1 MSENRRPN
9 PTDVRRARPSVVRLF
24 STVAL
29 VGLAIGFAVWR
40 VMTIPTPYR
49 ETTPTPT
56 PASASGPA
64 GQVAAA
70 NPAEDDDEPFA
81 FGFPGLGSS
90 GRHFHFRIDPK
101 TPLKD
106 LLPEPPKTRADGRPV
121 TGDDLAR
128 VPEVSFQEPIRNEHA
143 KPGPEELQPD
153 NEESVRQEIAIAY
166 QIARINHL
174 NFQKPDNFLAELRA
188 ARPDLA
194 GLPFAAGEACYS
206 DGERSKRFVK
216 ELARLRTAQRSA
228 VLHTDANEFILD
240 PGRFWARYRTKK
252 LPEGG
257 ESPARVAAM
266 MQVLTVE
273 PSDLRTG
280 LVNLLADVDDASATQ
295 ALARLAVFSAADEVR
310 HAAVGALSD
319 RRRADYTDVLLQ
331 ALRYPWPAVARRAA
345 EAIARL
351 DRRDLLP
358 QLVDALDEP
367 DPRAPVTR
375 ESGGKSV
382 PVVRELVRV
391 NHHRNCLL
399 CHPPGNVDADEV
411 SATAPVPLPCQPLPS
426 SLGDYGEAKAEL
438 LVRFDVTY
446 LRQDFAVMQP
456 VADAAPWPE
465 MQRFDFLVRTREL
478 TDAESTAFREAFA
491 NPNPKNPSPYRQ
503 AALAA
508 LRELTRKDAEP
519 TAAAWRRVLDLPQ
532 KN

>member
-1 MSENRRPN
+1 MSDNRRPD
-9 PTDVRRARPSVVRLF
+9 PTNVPRTRPSAVRLL

-29 VGLAIGFAVWR
+29 VGLAIGFAFWR
-40 VMTIPTPYR
+40 VKSIPTPYR
-49 ETTPTPT
+49 ETSPMPKSA
-56 PASASGPA
+56 PAAGPA

-81 FGFPGLGSS
+81 FGSPRLSSS
-90 GRHFHFRIDPK
+90 GRHFYFKIDPK
-101 TPLKD
+101 TPVKD
-106 LLPEPPKTRADGRPV
+106 LLPQPPKARGDGRPV

-128 VPEVSFQEPIRNEHA
+128 VPEVSFQEPIRNEHP
-143 KPGPEELQPD
+143 KPDAEELLPND
-153 NEESVRQEIAIAY
+153 EESDRQEIAIAY
-166 QIARINHL
+166 QMARINHL
-174 NFQKPDNFLAELRA
+174 NVGKADSFLAELRA

-194 GLPFAAGEACYS
+194 GLPFAAADACYS
-206 DGERSKRFVK
+206 DGERNKRFVK
-216 ELARLRTAQRSA
+216 ELARLRAAHRSA
-228 VLHTDANEFILD
+228 ILHNDANEFILD

-252 LPEGG
+252 LPEGS
-257 ESPARVAAM
+257 EAPARVAAM

-273 PSDLRTG
+273 PSDLRPG
-280 LVNLLADVDDASATQ
+280 LVNLLADVDDVASTQ
-295 ALARLAVFSAADEVR
+295 ALARLAVFSSADAVR
-310 HAAVGALSD
+310 HAALGALSD

-345 EAIARL
+345 EVIARL

-367 DPRAPVTR
+367 DPRAPVTG
-375 ESGGKSV
+375 EANGKSV
-382 PVVRELVRV
+382 AVVRELVRV

-399 CHPPGNVDADEV
+399 CHPPGNVDADQV
-411 SATAPVPLPCQPLPS
+411 SVTAPVPLPCQPLPS

-446 LRQDFAVMQP
+446 LRQDFSVMQP

-478 TDAESTAFREAFA
+478 TDAEATAFREAFA
-491 NPNPKNPSPYRQ
+491 TPNPKNPSPYRQ

-508 LRELTRKDAEP
+508 LREMTRKDAAP
-519 TAAAWRRVLDLPQ
+519 TAAAWRRLLELPQ
-532 KN
+532 RQ